1 MAEQTLILFW
11 LNFFRNIWNDNS
23 NKIFLWKR
31 IFYVST
37 FFVMPR
43 VKLFDE
49 DEVLTKAMNLF
60 WKQGYSATSIQD
72 LVVHL
77 GINRA
82 SLYDTFGDKEKLF
95 KKSFE
100 LYRKKSIDK
109 IRQLFQ
115 NQPNVKEGFSELFNN
130 ALSEALLDKDR
141 KGCFAVNNT
150 TELIPNKDSCL
161 EVLSSNRRDFE
172 KLFYEY
178 LKKGQSK
185 GQLKECKDLRSLA
198 SFLYIIYNG
207 LLVVSKIH
215 TNKKELAD
223 SVNLALSLLS

>member
-11 LNFFRNIWNDNS
+11 LNFFLNIWNENS

-37 FFVMPR
+37 FFIMPR

-49 DEVLTKAMNLF
+49 NEVLTKAMNLF

-100 LYRKKSIDK
+100 LYRKQSIDK
-109 IRQLFQ
+109 IRQLFK

-130 ALSEALLDKDR
+130 AVSEALLDKDR

-150 TELIPNKDSCL
+150 TELIPNNESCL
-161 EVLSSNRRDFE
+161 EVLSCNRRDFE

-178 LKKGQSK
+178 LKEGQSK